1 MLIGVTTQKTIPPA
15 PASRKKGIEA
25 VAIAAYC
32 WARVTSWP
40 GNAKVKSFIFGQFNV
55 VPAMAIFLVSFLMD
69 AK

>member
-1 MLIGVTTQKTIPPA
+1 MKNKEAPRTQKTIPPA

-40 GNAKVKSFIFGQFNV
+40 
-55 VPAMAIFLVSFLMD
+55 AMAIFLVSFLMD